1 MVVRKS
7 AGEVAVS
14 GEAAQARARPSFVSA
29 TLQTYGTNLL
39 VAALSLLN
47 VLIVSRALGPSGR
60 GQVVFLTAIAWFT
73 SNLST
78 FGVQEAN
85 ANLAGAEP
93 RLRRSLAT
101 NSLLLALAFGVLTA
115 AVLGGLIWVFPAIA
129 GDSDQQLRWLV
140 FASLPFLILWV
151 YLRFLVQADYGFTVT
166 NIGWLLT
173 PVANVTV
180 NGLLAAFGVLTVGAA
195 VCAWLAGQLL
205 GTALLVWYV
214 ARRLAGFGRPD
225 LQLARRV
232 MAFGLRSHVGRI
244 MLLGNYRLDQWI
256 LGAVSGSRELGL
268 YSVAVAW
275 AESLWYFPTAVAA
288 VQRPNVVR
296 ASRAEAA
303 RHTAA
308 AFRVAALVTLVLMVA
323 IVIAAPFLCTTIF
336 GEEFRGSIDDL
347 RLLVA
352 GSVGVVALKQLGSA
366 LTGQGAPTLASAAI
380 ALGFVCTVVLDIV
393 LIPPFGGLGAA
404 AASTIAYTVGGL
416 AAALILSRAMKLPL
430 RELVPRWEDVVLL
443 HRTAKR
449 LRPRRPTLQRL
460 PR

>member
-1 MVVRKS
+1 MVVRKK
-7 AGEVAVS
+7 AGDVTVS
-14 GEAAQARARPSFVSA
+14 GDAAKPRTRPSFVSA

-39 VAALSLLN
+39 VAGLSLFN
-47 VLIVSRALGPSGR
+47 VLIVSRALGPTGR

-73 SNLST
+73 ANLST

-93 RLRRSLAT
+93 RLRRALAT
-101 NSLLLALAFGVLTA
+101 NSVLFALVFGILTA
-115 AVLGGLIWVFPAIA
+115 AVLGLLIWAFPAIA
-129 GDSDQQLRWLV
+129 GDSDAQLRWLV
-140 FASLPFLILWV
+140 FASFPALILWV
-151 YLRFLVQADYGFTVT
+151 YLRFLVQADYAFTVT
-166 NIGWLLT
+166 NVGWLLT

-180 NGLLAAFGVLTVGAA
+180 NGLLAALGVLTVGAA

-225 LQLARRV
+225 FRLVRRV
-232 MAFGLRSHVGRI
+232 LGFGVRSHAGRV

-308 AFRVAALVTLVLMVA
+308 AFRVAALVTTVLMVA
-323 IVIAAPFLCTTIF
+323 VVIAAPFLCTTTF
-336 GEEFRGSIDDL
+336 GEDFRGSIDDV

-352 GSVGVVALKQLGSA
+352 GSIGVVALKQLG
-366 LTGQGAPTLASAAI
+366 
-380 ALGFVCTVVLDIV
+380 
-393 LIPPFGGLGAA
+393 
-404 AASTIAYTVGGL
+404 
-416 AAALILSRAMKLPL
+416 
-430 RELVPRWEDVVLL
+430 
-443 HRTAKR
+443 
-449 LRPRRPTLQRL
+449 
-460 PR
+460 